1 VKQSDEIQNIRTYA
15 RTLTGCDRNTVVHE
29 MKSYSLP
36 QNEAI
41 DLMLQDSA
49 VSDDQR
55 IHLRKQHMT
64 QKELRQILNTFKEE
78 TTQMEWLV
86 KERGQ
91 MEQHMALL

>member
-1 VKQSDEIQNIRTYA
+1 
-15 RTLTGCDRNTVVHE
+15 

-41 DLMLQDSA
+41 DLMLQDST
-49 VSDDQR
+49 VSDDQG
-55 IHLRKQHMT
+55 IHLRKQRMT
-64 QKELRQILNTFKEE
+64 QKELWQILNTFKEDR
-78 TTQMEWLV
+78 TRMEWLL